1 MYQKDFI
8 DRNISLL
15 AKLIAK
21 IVNLKYADARSTEIV
36 ALKEFSKTNLD
47 IDLDKLLGLT
57 LLDFSKCLDETSVS
71 NKKHM
76 IVLMDFILSDNL
88 SPNIDNSFDFN
99 QESALDKLIL
109 LKLDELSQTETYDFK
124 IVSEIKFLIKNKY
137 KKLPDLLDKKCIELK
152 ILR

>member
-47 IDLDKLLGLT
+47 IDVDKLLGLT
-57 LLDFSKCLDETSVS
+57 LLDFSKCLDETIVS

-76 IVLMDFILSDNL
+76 IVLMDFILSDYL
-88 SPNIDNSFDFN
+88 SPNIVNSFDFN